1 MKRLTVRNSTD
12 ESLTRSKLKT
22 KKKKK
27 IRKGRRKKELKM
39 KQ

>member
-27 IRKGRRKKELKM
+27 LGREEEKKN
-39 KQ
+39 

>member
-22 KKKKK
+22 KKKK